1 MGKNFDQL
9 LNELR
14 DLGEGASVHVTFVM
28 HQDNQLVG
36 YATGNLDYHRH
47 YASVTVDGVGGLD
60 QDVERLASSPDQPL
74 QYFFSDRMLDINP
87 STPSPSSAP
96 FGHSPTQPFSVN
108 AAEKL
113 GMSFG
118 GFGSIST
125 NPATVRFTALS
136 EGNTA
141 FTVEFAPLGNLL
153 YGTLADSTVY
163 TVSFDGPF
171 PPVRPPS

>member
-1 MGKNFDQL
+1 M
-9 LNELR
+9 
-14 DLGEGASVHVTFVM
+14 HVTFVM
-28 HQDNQLVG
+28 HQDNQLVT

-47 YASVTVDGVGGLD
+47 PVDVGGFNI
-60 QDVERLASSPDQPL
+60 VEEKLASSPDQPL
-74 QYFFSDRMLDINP
+74 QYFFSDRMLDIDP
-87 STPSPSSAP
+87 PPP
-96 FGHSPTQPFSVN
+96 PGLFGHLPRQPFSAN

-118 GFGSIST
+118 GFKSIST
-125 NPATVRFTALS
+125 NPATVHFTALS